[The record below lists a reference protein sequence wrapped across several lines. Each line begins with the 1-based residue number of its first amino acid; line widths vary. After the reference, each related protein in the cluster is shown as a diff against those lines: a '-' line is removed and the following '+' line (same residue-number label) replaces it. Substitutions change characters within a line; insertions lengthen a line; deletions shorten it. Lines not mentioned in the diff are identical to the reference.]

1 MDGMEFPPAL
11 MSAISAAERTRLV
24 EQDLIRHAR
33 KDALAT
39 LAGCDAF
46 VSALR
51 DRLPEPQ
58 FSQAAPYAF
67 GDAKTDCDVWADY
80 ASDGQ
85 IAAMLEACLA
95 RIGGARVAVADRKRL
110 MVALWNGLS
119 PEDRRAFSEKVMKKE
134 A

>member
-24 EQDLIRHAR
+24 EQDLTRHAR

-39 LAGCDAF
+39 LAGCDVFIEAM
-46 VSALR
+46 R
-51 DRLPEPQ
+51 CRLPELQ
-58 FSQAAPYAF
+58 FSEAAPYSFLGAR
-67 GDAKTDCDVWADY
+67 GDCAVWAEY

-85 IAAMLEACLA
+85 IAWMLETCLQ
-95 RIGGARVAVADRKRL
+95 RIGGARVRVADRKRL
-110 MVALWNGLS
+110 MVALWNGLP